1 MKTLK
6 SLFDR
11 NQGWADA
18 IKKDNP
24 HFFSQLSAQQTP
36 DYLWIGCSD
45 SRVPA
50 NQIVDLP
57 PGEVFVHRNIANV
70 VVHTDLNCLSV
81 VQFAVEVLKVK
92 HIIICGHYKGI
103 DERLREQIV
112 TREISIGDYVLSG
125 GELAAAVLADGI
137 IRLIPGVL
145 NNETSALTDS
155 FQDNLLAPPV
165 YTRPAVYNNW
175 KVPEVL
181 TSGNLKAI
189 EEWRHEKSILR
200 TKEKRPDL
208 L

>member
-1 MKTLK
+1 MYKRQSYK
-6 SLFDR
+6 
-11 NQGWADA
+11 
-18 IKKDNP
+18 
-24 HFFSQLSAQQTP
+24 
-36 DYLWIGCSD
+36 
-45 SRVPA
+45 
-50 NQIVDLP
+50 
-57 PGEVFVHRNIANV
+57 NI
-70 VVHTDLNCLSV
+70 
-81 VQFAVEVLKVK
+81 
-92 HIIICGHYKGI
+92 IIICGHYKGI
-103 DERLREQIV
+103 DERLRENIV

-165 YTRPAVYNNW
+165 YTRPAMYNNW
-175 KVPEVL
+175 KVPEIL

-200 TKEKRPDL
+200 TKQKRPDL